1 MVMDRS
7 IPRVN
12 VNARP
17 NTNTNTFNYERGE
30 EQQRRSAGD
39 FSIWPQHEEPVLTCR
54 MNEKRNNFNLL
65 SKYIQSEFLCV
76 WILQIF
82 HWNKTREI
90 VEKEGTEEDNRKAW
104 QQAKRCDSD

>member
-76 WILQIF
+76 
-82 HWNKTREI
+82 
-90 VEKEGTEEDNRKAW
+90 
-104 QQAKRCDSD
+104 